1 MEYTAQCPYLIDVHC
16 AEEEGVQEEEEAIS
30 TGAEAVMEYTAQ
42 LLAVMQGQAEER
54 GGVATLGRSSCAVL
68 YRAHSV
74 QSCIL
79 V

>member
-1 MEYTAQCPYLIDVHC
+1 MHDC
-16 AEEEGVQEEEEAIS
+16 AEEVGVQEEEEAIS

-42 LLAVMQGQAEER
+42 LLAVIQRQAEEG
-54 GGVATLGRSSCAVL
+54 GGVATLGQSSYSVL
-68 YRAHSV
+68 YRAHPA